1 MPFGISGPEVVVI
14 LVIALLLLGPKKL
27 PEVGRSVGR
36 GMREF
41 KGALTGDSHDDDKEL
56 EEKPA
61 AYRAGG

>member
-41 KGALTGDSHDDDKEL
+41 KGALTDDSHDDDKEL